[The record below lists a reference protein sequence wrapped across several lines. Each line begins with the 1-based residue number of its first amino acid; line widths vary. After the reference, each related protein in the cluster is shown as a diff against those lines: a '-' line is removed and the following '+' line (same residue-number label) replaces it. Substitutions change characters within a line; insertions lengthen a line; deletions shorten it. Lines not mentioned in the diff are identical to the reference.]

1 MKIKIKLSNKKTK
14 PLANGK
20 LLTNGQPLVNGQFMD
35 LSVLEKKI
43 GTNFNNKDLL
53 KEALTHRSY
62 LNENFFWK
70 LPHNE
75 RLEFLGDAVLEL
87 IVTRYLF
94 EKYPQLEEGKL
105 TLLRASLV
113 NSKMLF
119 KASENLSLKDYI
131 LLSKGEVQMNNR
143 SFETILANAF
153 EALIGAIYLDQGYE
167 KAQYFVDSFLILY
180 LPEIE
185 EKGLY
190 KDAKSLLQ
198 EIIQSEYKITPTY
211 KVLDEMGSD
220 HEKIFKVGVYF
231 DNEIKAEGL
240 GESKQEAELR
250 AAGEL
255 LKRLGRNSNNHH

>member
-1 MKIKIKLSNKKTK
+1 MTK
-14 PLANGK
+14 GQPM
-20 LLTNGQPLVNGQFMD
+20 TNGQPMAKGSTCGGSAVGGQSVN
-35 LSVLEKKI
+35 LSVLERKI
-43 GTNFNNKDLL
+43 GINFNNKDLL

-62 LNENFFWK
+62 LNENSLWK

-87 IVTRYLF
+87 IITRYLF

-105 TLLRASLV
+105 TLLRAALV

-119 KASENLSLKDYI
+119 KVSEKLSLGDYI
-131 LLSKGEVQMNNR
+131 LLSKGEIQMNNR
-143 SFETILANAF
+143 SFETILANVF

-167 KAQYFVDSFLILY
+167 KAKYFIERFLILY

-185 EKGLY
+185 QKGLY

-211 KVLDEMGSD
+211 KVLDETGFD

-231 DNEIKAEGL
+231 DDEMKAEGL
-240 GESKQEAELR
+240 GESKQEAELK

-255 LKRLGRNSNNHH
+255 LERLGRNSHNHH